1 MNENLDFLDII
12 TLASFILQIQN
23 NDSLNRQASN
33 DDIIEKLHKDITML
47 MNENRQLSKV
57 IIEQN
62 KTIIKLLKEDKL

>member
-23 NDSLNRQASN
+23 NDSLNKQASN

-62 KTIIKLLKEDKL
+62 KTIIKLLKEDES